1 MAMSRR
7 LAVKVEGP
15 SPQQLTTEEAQELA
29 YLRTL
34 IEQAVANGVVTKEEE
49 SNIRARVLHSK
60 PRYELL
66 SQQLAMYRELV
77 TNKINAGLLA
87 GETFTDL

>member
-1 MAMSRR
+1 MT
-7 LAVKVEGP
+7 P
-15 SPQQLTTEEAQELA
+15 EETQELD

-49 SNIRARVLHSK
+49 SNIKSWALHCK

-66 SQQLAMYRELV
+66 SQELAMYRELV
-77 TNKINAGLLA
+77 TNKINAGLLK
-87 GETFTDL
+87 GESFSDL

>member
-1 MAMSRR
+1 M
-7 LAVKVEGP
+7 KVERP
-15 SPQQLTTEEAQELA
+15 DSQQLTAEETQELA

-34 IEQAVANGVVTKEEE
+34 IEQAVADGVVTKEEE
-49 SNIRARVLHSK
+49 SNIRARVLDSK

-66 SQQLAMYRELV
+66 SQELAMYRELV

-87 GETFTDL
+87 GEIFTDL

>member
-1 MAMSRR
+1 MSRR
-7 LAVKVEGP
+7 LAVKVERP
-15 SPQQLTTEEAQELA
+15 DSQQLTAEETQELA

-34 IEQAVANGVVTKEEE
+34 IEQAVADGVVTKEEE

-66 SQQLAMYRELV
+66 SQELAMYRELV
-77 TNKINAGLLA
+77 TSKVNAGLLA
-87 GETFTDL
+87 GEIFTDF